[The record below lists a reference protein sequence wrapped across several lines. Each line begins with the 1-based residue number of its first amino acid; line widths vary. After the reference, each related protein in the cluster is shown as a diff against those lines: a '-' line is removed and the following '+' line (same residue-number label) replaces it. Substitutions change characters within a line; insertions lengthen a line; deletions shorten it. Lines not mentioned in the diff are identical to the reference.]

1 MAFFLPNQDVYQIK
15 HISAF
20 CTIISL
26 VVPNRYISLRATF
39 RDISN
44 FCSTLFPDFI
54 LCFHMMKNYI
64 SIIKNPSTEVSG
76 LKKAPK
82 WIFEKKILI
91 YRCDGPKKS
100 LLVKNLQFLSYPHET
115 WLKWLPHELVILTKF
130 HEDRRKFGQ

>member
-1 MAFFLPNQDVYQIK
+1 MLDIAFKAFGHTFISYV
-15 HISAF
+15 HIQAKF
-20 CTIISL
+20 CLKSHFESYPRL
-26 VVPNRYISLRATF
+26 FHRFFVECLLLRATF

-64 SIIKNPSTEVSG
+64 FIIKNPSTEVSG

-100 LLVKNLQFLSYPHET
+100 LLVKNLQFLSYPDET
-115 WLKWLPHELVILTKF
+115 WSEWSLHLF
-130 HEDRRKFGQ
+130 AM